1 MRKFSEEQF
10 MQPRICAEASQILMI
25 AGQNLKFCPHPQR
38 RAHRKGEKMEQN
50 LIRLLKADE
59 IECRVSVIKENGL
72 SLLLYKDARVDQ
84 KILDET
90 FGIFGWKRSHQSI
103 EGNLYCTVEIFD
115 KEKGEWVAKQD
126 VGTTGYAEKEK
137 SQASDSFKRACFNWG
152 IGRELYTAP
161 FIWIPAGKASIQ
173 SKDNRFFCSDR
184 FSVSSIQCNDNREIS
199 ALMIVNEEGRS
210 VYEMK
215 EKGAAAAGRGKG
227 KTAGENGNKAET
239 AQKSVQKDT
248 AGKAQ
253 KDSASIS
260 KEQMD
265 SLQAEL
271 DRTGVT
277 METVQNRYQIKEP
290 GAMSTELYG
299 RVMSALKRT
308 KSTEA
313 A

>member
-1 MRKFSEEQF
+1 
-10 MQPRICAEASQILMI
+10 
-25 AGQNLKFCPHPQR
+25 
-38 RAHRKGEKMEQN
+38 MEQN

-59 IECRVSVIKENGL
+59 IECRVSVINEKGL

-103 EGNLYCTVEIFD
+103 EGNLYCTVEIYD
-115 KEKGEWVAKQD
+115 KESGEWVAKQD
-126 VGTTGYAEKEK
+126 VGTTGYTEKEK

-161 FIWIPAGKASIQ
+161 FIWIPAGKAEIMYKEDQ
-173 SKDNRFFCSDR
+173 NKVKRFYCNDH
-184 FSVSSIQCNDNREIS
+184 FSVSSIRYNDDREIS
-199 ALMIVNEEGRS
+199 ALVVVNDRGQT
-210 VYEMK
+210 VYELK
-215 EKGAAAAGRGKG
+215 EKGAGTTGSRKG
-227 KTAGENGNKAET
+227 KAAGENGNKAEMAQKT
-239 AQKSVQKDT
+239 AQKGT
-248 AGKAQ
+248 AGKPR
-253 KDSASIS
+253 KDSAPIS

-271 DRTGVT
+271 DRTGVS
-277 METVQNRYQIKEP
+277 METVQNRYQIQEP
-290 GAMSTELYG
+290 GAMSAELYG

>member
-1 MRKFSEEQF
+1 MDNSK
-10 MQPRICAEASQILMI
+10 
-25 AGQNLKFCPHPQR
+25 
-38 RAHRKGEKMEQN
+38 
-50 LIRLLKADE
+50 IRLLKADE
-59 IECRVSVIKENGL
+59 IECRVSVINEKGL

-103 EGNLYCTVEIFD
+103 EGNLYCTVEIYD
-115 KEKGEWVAKQD
+115 KETGEWVAKQD

-161 FIWIPAGKASIQ
+161 FIWIPAGKVLIQ
-173 SKDNRFFCSDR
+173 SKENRFYCNDR
-184 FSVSSIQCNDNREIS
+184 FSVSSIKYNDNREIS
-199 ALMIVNEEGRS
+199 GLVIVNDGGKT
-210 VYEMK
+210 VYELK
-215 EKGAAAAGRGKG
+215 EKGTVSTGGRKG
-227 KTAGENGNKAET
+227 KTAGENGNAEGTGKKT
-239 AQKSVQKDT
+239 AQKNT
-248 AGKAQ
+248 AGKPQ
-253 KDSASIS
+253 KAPVSIS

-277 METVQNRYQIKEP
+277 METVQNRYQIQEP
-290 GAMSTELYG
+290 GMMSKELYG

-308 KSTEA
+308 KSAEA

>member
-1 MRKFSEEQF
+1 
-10 MQPRICAEASQILMI
+10 
-25 AGQNLKFCPHPQR
+25 
-38 RAHRKGEKMEQN
+38 MEQN
-50 LIRLLKADE
+50 QIRLLKADE

-90 FGIFGWKRSHQSI
+90 FGIFGWKRSHQCI
-103 EGNLYCTVEIFD
+103 EGNLYCTVEIYD
-115 KEKGEWVAKQD
+115 KETGEWVAKQD

-161 FIWIPAGKASIQ
+161 FIWIPAGKAEIMYKEDQ
-173 SKDNRFFCSDR
+173 NKGKRFYCNDH
-184 FSVSSIQCNDNREIS
+184 FSVSSIRYNDDREIS
-199 ALMIVNEEGRS
+199 ALVVVNDRGQT
-210 VYEMK
+210 VYELK
-215 EKGAAAAGRGKG
+215 EKGAGTTGGRKG
-227 KTAGENGNKAET
+227 KAAGENGNKAET
-239 AQKSVQKDT
+239 AQKT
-248 AGKAQ
+248 AQ
-253 KDSASIS
+253 KNKAPASIS

-265 SLQAEL
+265 SLQAEF
-271 DRTGVT
+271 DRTGVS
-277 METVQNRYQIKEP
+277 METVQSRYQIQEP
-290 GAMSTELYG
+290 GTMSAELYG